1 MIKGKAF
8 VVDRPEKLVISCEDY
23 DVEAFDGLDYE
34 FTYTFDGKNREKL
47 RSILE
52 AEGCAGSMEEMIL
65 AFFGESLDRI
75 PVSLFCDEHEI
86 RYDLFTWV
94 S

>member
-8 VVDRPEKLVISCEDY
+8 VEDSPEKLVISCEDY
-23 DVEAFDGLDYE
+23 DVEAFDGCDYE
-34 FTYTFDGKNREKL
+34 FTYTFTGENREKL
-47 RSILE
+47 RGLLE
-52 AEGCAGSMEEMIL
+52 EAGCTGSMEEMIL
-65 AFFGESLDRI
+65 AYFGASLDRV
-75 PVSLFCDEHEI
+75 PVSVFCEEHGL